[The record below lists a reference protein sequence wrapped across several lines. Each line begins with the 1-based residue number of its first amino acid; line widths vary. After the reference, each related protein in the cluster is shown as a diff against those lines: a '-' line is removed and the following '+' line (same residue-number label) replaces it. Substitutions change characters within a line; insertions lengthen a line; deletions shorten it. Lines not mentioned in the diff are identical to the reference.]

1 MRVAQLL
8 FVGIRLNTESS
19 VWIRLRN
26 LIRRDGFLMIL
37 QAAERIANIC
47 FDKRLRRKRFT

>member
-8 FVGIRLNTESS
+8 FVGIRLNTGSS